1 MLCKLTCRESS
12 LSSIGDLMN
21 RLEISYSHQELL
33 KYRIS
38 GSHPGQ
44 FPFQRNIRTHEPSSR
59 RREAAIAG
67 PFQLDGATLL
77 WPSRTVREQPGG
89 ATGRN
94 GGRREERHVPA
105 AGF

>member
-1 MLCKLTCRESS
+1 MQGEQPEHYRRSNEPIRDFLFPLRAVTK
-12 LSSIGDLMN
+12 
-21 RLEISYSHQELL
+21 LL

-38 GSHPGQ
+38 GSRPGQ

-59 RREAAIAG
+59 RCEAAIAG

-77 WPSRTVREQPGG
+77 WPSRTVQEQPGG

-94 GGRREERHVPA
+94 GGRRGVFMSA
-105 AGF
+105 CL